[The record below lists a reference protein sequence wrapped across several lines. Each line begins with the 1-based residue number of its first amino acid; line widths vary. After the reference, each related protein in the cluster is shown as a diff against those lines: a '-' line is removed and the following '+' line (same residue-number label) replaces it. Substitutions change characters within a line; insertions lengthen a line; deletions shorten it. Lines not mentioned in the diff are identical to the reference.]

1 MREKK
6 DGKPF
11 YSRFFPPQHVLL
23 PMTIFGFSCVFMYFT
38 DRTSLYLKIQKQF
51 DFWQFTIAMVLA
63 LALGLGTL
71 KKPEKDLGFL
81 NRDQTDEV
89 SYCAFVAVIAVGDID
104 TVADRLRIL
113 FFLNSVVYSGKDGC
127 RLLSL
132 FIITIWPVGY
142 RAFTTLFASWSRQ

>member
-1 MREKK
+1 MIIFDLFIPTFAILVPTT

-11 YSRFFPPQHVLL
+11 YSRFFPAQHILL

-51 DFWQFTIAMVLA
+51 DFWQFTIAMLLA

-89 SYCAFVAVIAVGDID
+89 S
-104 TVADRLRIL
+104 LN
-113 FFLNSVVYSGKDGC
+113 FLKNLVVSVT
-127 RLLSL
+127 LLTWGLLPLSVPL
-132 FIITIWPVGY
+132 PT
-142 RAFTTLFASWSRQ
+142 